1 MLWQIRFSTL
11 HDINR
16 RDYHVVLPEPDQ
28 QFFRQE
34 NTFIGTR
41 RHRQQVCNTV
51 LLYFAGERFYAKI
64 SKLPPCMPAI
74 RTLSPMAITA
84 ST

>member
-1 MLWQIRFSTL
+1 MTSAQVRSTTS
-11 HDINR
+11 IAG
-16 RDYHVVLPEPDQ
+16 DYHVVLPEPDQ
-28 QFFRQE
+28 QFFDQE

-64 SKLPPCMPAI
+64 AVQFG
-74 RTLSPMAITA
+74 
-84 ST
+84 